1 MADNTPR
8 IPTPADLIGPWKQ
21 VAEQAEQQWNQYFNQ
36 MMGTETFASMMGKH
50 MEGYLAVQNTL
61 AQNLERYMQSMNL
74 PTRTDLTAL
83 GERLAAIETQ
93 ISLLAAEQRRLMKR
107 LEAGEGEKSQQPR
120 ASRD

>member
-1 MADNTPR
+1 
-8 IPTPADLIGPWKQ
+8 

-107 LEAGEGEKSQQPR
+107 LEAGEGEKSQKPR